1 MAEKRMFA
9 KSIIDSDIFI
19 DMPTSAR
26 LLYYDLSMRADDD
39 GFVNSPKKIIRM
51 TGSSDDDLK
60 ILILKNFIIPFE
72 TGVVVIKHWRIHN
85 YIRKD
90 TYKETVYR
98 KEKSMLAISKNKTY
112 FLTNKESQRSVDEP
126 STQIRIDQNRLD
138 QNRIVDAE
146 EETTTH
152 QAPASTTT
160 NNSER
165 QDEQAT
171 LSQTDINIFQ
181 YLENNFGRTIS
192 HSEIEQI
199 HSYQETFTEDIIK
212 EAIDRACANNIKTI
226 GYVKGILNSWK
237 SKGYKNIEQ
246 CKKELL
252 QQNKSKNNKK
262 NYMEPEPE
270 WLNKEIKREEVVYT
284 DELKREYEEFERKI
298 KGK

>member
-51 TGSSDDDLK
+51 TGASDDDLK

-138 QNRIVDAE
+138 KNRIVDAE

-160 NNSER
+160 DNSER

-237 SKGYKNIEQ
+237 SKGYKTIEQ

-270 WLNKEIKREEVVYT
+270 WFNKEIKREEVNLT
-284 DELKREYEEFERKI
+284 DEERAELEDIKRKL
-298 KGK
+298 GAT